1 MAKVLMDHIQDAQVL
16 ETESD
21 EQVLESEYA
30 SAIAAFSQAEF

>member
-30 SAIAAFSQAEF
+30 SAIGAFSQAEF